1 MSFVQNINMGS
12 PISAITVYDTKMYAI
27 SGKNIVIYNITNNS
41 SITLSNVLSN
51 NGVCISTKGLGDSIW
66 ITDLAKIYKFNPIT
80 NAVDAS
86 YTNVP
91 RPTYISAKS
100 DDKVWVF
107 SDVSDDYKVYYFNK
121 TNVLFNSIAIPGWS
135 SDNNDNYGSV
145 NNPTDFLD
153 SDNSGCWLF
162 GDTTYGEAGLYK
174 ISTSSFTYKSI
185 CSIIA
190 NATKSGASGIAL
202 NSNYVFCYY
211 FWTIYKYNIRTNSI
225 DISGSINYDTNND
238 GFNILGGLSLY
249 GGSLWC
255 SGINFLENPPPPYSN
270 GRVFEINTTDL
281 QRKTTV
287 NIGAPLNNDLYG
299 TQVLAA
305 NNYVFVVNGNG
316 TISNLIP
323 QISIN
328 STNPVICFKEDSK
341 ILCLVNNVEQYI
353 PIQNIR
359 EGVLVKTFESGY
371 KRVDMIGKS
380 KIYNPENTLRCK
392 NRLYKCKKENYPELT
407 EDLIVTGCHSILTHE
422 LSEKQRELTI
432 ELLGDIYVT
441 ERHYRLMACIDDKCE
456 PYTEEGLHNI
466 YHIALENT
474 DIYMNYGVY
483 ANGLLVEST
492 SKRMLKEF
500 SGMELLK

>member
-1 MSFVQNINMGS
+1 MSFVQNIDMGS
-12 PISAITVYDTKMYAI
+12 PISAITVYDNKMYAV
-27 SGKNIVIYNITNNS
+27 SRKDIVIYNITNNS

-91 RPTYISAKS
+91 RPAYISAKS

-107 SDVSDDYKVYYFNK
+107 SDVSGDYKVYYFNK
-121 TNVLFNSIAIPGWS
+121 TNVLFNSIAIPTWS
-135 SDNNDNYGSV
+135 SLNESYGRV
-145 NNPTDFLD
+145 DYPTSFLD

-162 GDTTYGEAGLYK
+162 GETTGTTAGLYK
-174 ISTSSFTYKSI
+174 ISTSSFTYYSI
-185 CSIIA
+185 CIKSSLI
-190 NATKSGASGIAL
+190 TQSGASGIAL
-202 NSNYVFCYY
+202 NSNFVFCYY
-211 FWTIYKYNIRTNSI
+211 DETIYKYNIITNSI
-225 DISGSINYDTNND
+225 DISASIYYDDGGD
-238 GFNILGGLSLY
+238 GFQMLGGLSLY

-255 SGINFLENPPPPYSN
+255 SGTNFGSPPPPPYSN
-270 GRVFEINTTDL
+270 SRVFEINTTDL

-287 NIGAPLNNDLYG
+287 NVSEDILYS

-305 NNYVFVVNGNG
+305 NNYVFVVNDTN
-316 TISNLIP
+316 SNLIP

-380 KIYNPENTLRCK
+380 KIYNPENILRCK

-456 PYTEEGLHNI
+456 PYTEEGIHNI
-466 YHIALENT
+466 YHIALENN